1 MPSVSG
7 IGHPAR
13 GAIKMADYSR
23 RVVLLGETA
32 SEITVFVVRGGDG
45 VGVADIPSTNVAR
58 EGNGK

>member
-1 MPSVSG
+1 
-7 IGHPAR
+7 
-13 GAIKMADYSR
+13 MADYSR